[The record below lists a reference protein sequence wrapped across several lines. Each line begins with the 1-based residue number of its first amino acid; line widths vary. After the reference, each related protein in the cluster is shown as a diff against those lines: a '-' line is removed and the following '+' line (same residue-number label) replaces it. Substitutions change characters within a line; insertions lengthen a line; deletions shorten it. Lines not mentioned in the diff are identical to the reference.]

1 MEMRQLRNGDLRWVY
16 PNPRHMLLLKEQ
28 SLIPK
33 RLSIYIPRVVCE
45 LKLTVDLNH
54 CDQLSELST
63 TITTLPAHFD
73 RMGVSLEIIDKPSTK
88 VFSDSND
95 ATTIEKFANDLKVI
109 RKNLVFKQL
118 DYRGSD
124 HLSDQA
130 KTGLAYLFKRTHTL
144 KLWDATVDLSE
155 FALDEP
161 TPLKD
166 LALDYSFFKPHNQ
179 FKGHQIRL
187 ESFKAIKSQWNPKFG
202 DLTNISTLRSLE
214 IIEPEDEDF
223 LRALLEDYG
232 TQLSSLQ
239 AFHYNCRRDKQI
251 HSMQYLLPRVSKL
264 EKIAFASKTTSY
276 RRDSQKRNIY
286 NSVYLSH
293 LLDM

>member
-1 MEMRQLRNGDLRWVY
+1 MIPRSGFAQPKTHRFYNAPQDEEPEEHPPSAGAHGHLQRIPLREVGVRARGVGHQRRCRGRVRHAEAPLRQLEGFYGDLRWVY

-124 HLSDQA
+124 HLSD
-130 KTGLAYLFKRTHTL
+130 
-144 KLWDATVDLSE
+144 
-155 FALDEP
+155 
-161 TPLKD
+161 
-166 LALDYSFFKPHNQ
+166 
-179 FKGHQIRL
+179 
-187 ESFKAIKSQWNPKFG
+187 
-202 DLTNISTLRSLE
+202 
-214 IIEPEDEDF
+214 
-223 LRALLEDYG
+223 
-232 TQLSSLQ
+232 
-239 AFHYNCRRDKQI
+239 
-251 HSMQYLLPRVSKL
+251 
-264 EKIAFASKTTSY
+264 
-276 RRDSQKRNIY
+276 
-286 NSVYLSH
+286 
-293 LLDM
+293 